1 MQYLGNLKY
10 FSKIIFLSFSFFT
23 EKIVEVLVLVIG
35 VVADS
40 ASATHSYG
48 FYCNPILLW
57 ILQSISLLSQGFK
70 FLDDQTK
77 PSVVHKTEY
86 TLLENFSNS
95 KNPPMKKIPFFFLQ
109 LNIDNGKPT
118 LIVCLR
124 IENLMGF
131 VIMNIEYFNQ

>member
-86 TLLENFSNS
+86 TLLENFS
-95 KNPPMKKIPFFFLQ
+95 
-109 LNIDNGKPT
+109 T
-118 LIVCLR
+118 LR
-124 IENLMGF
+124 TP
-131 VIMNIEYFNQ
+131 Q

>member
-23 EKIVEVLVLVIG
+23 EKIVGVLVLVIG

-86 TLLENFSNS
+86 TLLENFS
-95 KNPPMKKIPFFFLQ
+95 
-109 LNIDNGKPT
+109 T
-118 LIVCLR
+118 LR
-124 IENLMGF
+124 TP
-131 VIMNIEYFNQ
+131 Q

>member
-1 MQYLGNLKY
+1 MEDL
-10 FSKIIFLSFSFFT
+10 I
-23 EKIVEVLVLVIG
+23 LVTG

-86 TLLENFSNS
+86 TLLENFS
-95 KNPPMKKIPFFFLQ
+95 
-109 LNIDNGKPT
+109 T
-118 LIVCLR
+118 LR
-124 IENLMGF
+124 TP
-131 VIMNIEYFNQ
+131 Q